1 MIRRFLSAA
10 LLLFPLILSAQ
21 VRTER
26 LLEKG
31 WKFTRE
37 DAAEFSNV
45 GFDDS
50 AWQDVTV
57 PHDWAIYGPFSIHN
71 DRQNIAITQDGQKEA
86 MEHAGRTGGLPFV
99 GPGWYRLS
107 FDVPEFSK
115 GRSCKLVFDGAMS
128 HADVFVNGEHVA
140 YWPYG
145 YNSFIV
151 DVTPYINVGKAN
163 ELAVRLE
170 NYNESSRWYPGAG
183 LYRNVHLVVTEDAYV
198 PEWGT
203 HIITEEIGAAHA
215 DVAQATEFVV
225 PEGKTFSDYRI
236 RTQIFDPQGNLAAE
250 NEKSGTEY
258 DNNVFE
264 QDFLIRNPQLWTVEV
279 PNLYTSVS
287 RIYEGETL
295 KDEYTT
301 TFGIR
306 TVKVE
311 GDKGFFLNGKPLKF
325 KGVCNHHDLGPLGG
339 IANEAGIRRQIRILK
354 DMGCNA
360 IRTSHNM
367 PAPELVKACDEM
379 GMMLMAETFD
389 EWVTPKVENG
399 YNKHFVEWAEK
410 DLVNLIR
417 HFRNSPAVVMWC
429 VGNEVPDQWPG
440 EKGTKISLWLQNI
453 CHREDPTRPVTMG
466 MDQPDNVVYNNIAA
480 VFDVPGF
487 NYRPHRYQESY
498 SKLPQR
504 MILGSETASTVSSRG
519 VYKFPVERKAMAKY
533 PDHQASSYDVEHCNW
548 SNLPED
554 DFIQHEDLPYCMGEF
569 VWTGFD
575 YLGEPTPYYSD
586 WPSHSSLFGIID
598 LAGLPKD
605 RYWLYRSHWN
615 KDVET
620 LHILPHWN
628 WAGREG
634 EVTPVFVYTNYPS
647 AELFINGKSQG
658 RRTKDMSVTVH
669 NSADSLSMKTFK
681 RQQRYRLMWMDTV
694 YEPGTVKVVAYDAD
708 GNPVAEKEIHTAG
721 KPYRIV
727 LEADRSQIKADGKDL
742 SFVTVKVVD
751 RNGNLCPLADNTIS
765 FKVKG
770 KGSYRAGA
778 NGNPASLESFQEPE
792 MKVFYGMMTAIVSS
806 SEEPGDIILEATSK
820 GLRKAVLVISSSK

>member
-10 LLLFPLILSAQ
+10 LLLFPLIMYAQ

-128 HADVFVNGEHVA
+128 HADVYVNGKHVS

-151 DVTPYINVGKAN
+151 DVTPHIKAGETN

-236 RTQIFDPQGNLAAE
+236 CTQIFDPQGNLAAE

-264 QDFLIRNPQLWTVEV
+264 QDFLIRDPQLWTVEV

-751 RNGNLCPLADNTIS
+751 RNGNLCPLADNKIS